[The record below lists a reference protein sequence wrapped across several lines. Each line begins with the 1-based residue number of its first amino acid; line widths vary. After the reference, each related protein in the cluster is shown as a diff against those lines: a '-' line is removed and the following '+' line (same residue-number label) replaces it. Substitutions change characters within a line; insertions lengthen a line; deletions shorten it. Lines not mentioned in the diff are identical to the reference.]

1 MPRNEFNNMSQNEMI
16 LYHLKTF
23 GRITPMTAI
32 EEYGCMRL
40 AARIS
45 ELREQGRKEGFT
57 IETNMVKA
65 RNRFG
70 GHVEYAEYI
79 YKEDQK

>member
-1 MPRNEFNNMSQNEMI
+1 MPQNEFGNMSQNDMI
-16 LYHLKTF
+16 LDHLKVY
-23 GRITPMTAI
+23 GKINPMTAI
-32 EEYGCMRL
+32 EQYGCMRL

-45 ELREQGRKEGFT
+45 ELREQGRKDGFT
-57 IETNMVKA
+57 IETNMIKA

-79 YKEDQK
+79 FKEDE